1 MRGSRP
7 GRDRFRPVLRGS
19 EEENEDAALKGRRYV
34 IHREA
39 CFEMFLVGDGD
50 EGMKAELED
59 RRQKQIPRY
68 GSGLQMRRWPCLLNL
83 ALAHPVR
90 PFLPKPSSSPM

>member
-39 CFEMFLVGDGD
+39 CFEMFLDGDGD

-68 GSGLQMRRWPCLLNL
+68 GSG
-83 ALAHPVR
+83 
-90 PFLPKPSSSPM
+90 